1 MANVYFLCH
10 CTTKSFPLSLML
22 EIDDIADRFIYFVH
36 DGSNRA
42 EEDIAELHSGFHK
55 GFY

>member
-42 EEDIAELHSGFHK
+42 EEDIAELHSGFYK
-55 GFY
+55 GLY